1 MEAKRKEIEANKK
14 KAQGGKNVK
23 GKKVEEKKG
32 GLFGFG
38 KK

>member
-1 MEAKRKEIEANKK
+1 MEAKKKEIEANKK
-14 KAQGGKNVK
+14 KALQKK
-23 GKKVEEKKG
+23 GKKGEEKKG